1 MKDNS
6 QELTIEIQIKDDDI
20 SVISARTKDFE
31 FNQKEKTLLLIA
43 LHELKEKIISGE
55 FQIEEKNVE
64 TDFNNII
71 YFYSC
76 VCS

>member
-6 QELTIEIQIKDDDI
+6 QELIIEIQIKDDDI

-43 LHELKEKIISGE
+43 LHELREKIISGE
-55 FQIEEKNVE
+55 FKIEEKK
-64 TDFNNII
+64 
-71 YFYSC
+71 C
-76 VCS
+76 

>member
-6 QELTIEIQIKDDDI
+6 QELIIEIQIKNDDI

-55 FQIEEKNVE
+55 FKIEEKK
-64 TDFNNII
+64 
-71 YFYSC
+71 C
-76 VCS
+76 

>member
-1 MKDNS
+1 MKDDS

-43 LHELKEKIISGE
+43 LHELREKIISGE
-55 FQIEEKNVE
+55 FQIEEKKCLN
-64 TDFNNII
+64 
-71 YFYSC
+71 
-76 VCS
+76 

>member
-1 MKDNS
+1 MKNNL

-43 LHELKEKIISGE
+43 LHELREKIISGE
-55 FQIEEKNVE
+55 FKIEEKK
-64 TDFNNII
+64 
-71 YFYSC
+71 C
-76 VCS
+76 

>member
-55 FQIEEKNVE
+55 FKIEEKK
-64 TDFNNII
+64 
-71 YFYSC
+71 C
-76 VCS
+76 